1 MGSVYLPKHDATAA
15 ACVRRHSYVRLRDAE
30 LVDQTLAVAG
40 TKRESWFGTSG
51 ALVEGHVLHHRDS
64 RHVYSL
70 EHLDALDDVDEGEA
84 LRGCDDDCA
93 VEFELLAE
101 TQLDVSCS
109 RGHIHH

>member
-1 MGSVYLPKHDATAA
+1 MAA
-15 ACVRRHSYVRLRDAE
+15 LIV
-30 LVDQTLAVAG
+30 
-40 TKRESWFGTSG
+40 
-51 ALVEGHVLHHRDS
+51 GHVFDNAEDAHPQ
-64 RHVYSL
+64 VL

-109 RGHIHH
+109 RGHIHHQVVQLTPVRLVDELGDD